1 MKILLIAVCLFFF
14 VSCNSNSNSNSQPT
28 PSYQKAKMTLQE
40 QENSNPTGFLKAAC
54 TYRKNI
60 IGEWVLE
67 GTITNSATLATYKDI
82 VLRIVYYSKTRTQIG
97 TEEKTLYDYY
107 KPNSTQKF
115 KIKSFGYEGTESIE
129 FQILSA
135 SPVN

>member
-1 MKILLIAVCLFFF
+1 
-14 VSCNSNSNSNSQPT
+14 
-28 PSYQKAKMTLQE
+28 MTLEE
-40 QENSNPTGFLKAAC
+40 QEKANPMGFLKAAC

-67 GTITNSATLATYKDI
+67 GTVTNTAKLATYKDI
-82 VLRIVYYSKTRTQIG
+82 VLKIVYYSKTKTQIG
-97 TEEKTLYDYY
+97 TEEKIVYDYF
-107 KPNSTQKF
+107 KPNSTQQF
-115 KIKSFGYEGTESIE
+115 KVKSFGYEGTESIG